1 MQNIDFDK
9 RIREMMETH
18 EETPPF
24 DGWERINS
32 ALERKRAKIIHF
44 RRGIYI
50 ASAVAAS
57 LLLLLVI
64 NRNAPQKP
72 GDIIKPQL
80 FSERGRGSAQASN
93 KAQTEQVSK
102 NIACVQ
108 ISKSIE
114 RTLSATSEANA
125 PGEKS
130 VVPDEKSVAL
140 DEKSVVTDEKS
151 VETRDKSIANNS
163 TKPVKPYNFD
173 EWLNSED
180 EKKSFRKWLSDR
192 KYKYALSTNISSS
205 YYKKS
210 INLVSVSL
218 GYQNDFVPSS
228 LQELVR
234 SHYVSDIRYAMPVS
248 FGIQFQTDIDKKF
261 SLGSGLVYTLLS
273 SNYQEISETYSRDV
287 NQSLHYIG
295 LPVNGYYNLFENR
308 SVKLYLVAGV
318 MLEKGIAASYKE
330 STDGVKKYH
339 TESIS
344 GMQFSAGGGVGIEWK
359 IAKDLGI
366 YFDPSMS
373 YFFKGK
379 QPSSIRTAQPLQY
392 KFEMGMRFEI

>member
-1 MQNIDFDK
+1 VDTDK
-9 RIREMMETH
+9 
-18 EETPPF
+18 
-24 DGWERINS
+24 
-32 ALERKRAKIIHF
+32 
-44 RRGIYI
+44 
-50 ASAVAAS
+50 
-57 LLLLLVI
+57 
-64 NRNAPQKP
+64 
-72 GDIIKPQL
+72 
-80 FSERGRGSAQASN
+80 
-93 KAQTEQVSK
+93 
-102 NIACVQ
+102 
-108 ISKSIE
+108 
-114 RTLSATSEANA
+114 
-125 PGEKS
+125 
-130 VVPDEKSVAL
+130 
-140 DEKSVVTDEKS
+140 KS
-151 VETRDKSIANNS
+151 VETKEKSIANNS

-180 EKKSFRKWLSDR
+180 EKKSFRQWLSER

-248 FGIQFQTDIDKKF
+248 FGIQIQTDIDKKF

-308 SVKLYLVAGV
+308 SVRLYLVAGV

-330 STDGVKKYH
+330 NTDGVKKYH

-344 GMQFSAGGGVGIEWK
+344 GLQFSAGGGIGIEWK
-359 IAKDLGI
+359 LAKDLGI

-373 YFFKGK
+373 YFFKGE

>member
-32 ALERKRAKIIHF
+32 ALERKRAKVVNF
-44 RRGIYI
+44 RRGIFI

-64 NRNAPQKP
+64 NRNAPQKS
-72 GDIIKPQL
+72 GDDIKPQL
-80 FSERGRGSAQASN
+80 LSESGKVRAQVSNKDNTVQAS
-93 KAQTEQVSK
+93 T

-114 RTLSATSEANA
+114 RTLPDTLDTNVTS
-125 PGEKS
+125 EKS
-130 VVPDEKSVAL
+130 VAPDEKSV
-140 DEKSVVTDEKS
+140 DTDKKS
-151 VETRDKSIANNS
+151 VETKEKSIANNS

-180 EKKSFRKWLSDR
+180 EKKSFRQWLSER

-248 FGIQFQTDIDKKF
+248 FGIQIQTDIDKKF

-308 SVKLYLVAGV
+308 SVRLYLVAGV

-330 STDGVKKYH
+330 NTDGVKKYH

-344 GMQFSAGGGVGIEWK
+344 GLQFSAGGGIGIEWK
-359 IAKDLGI
+359 LAKDLGI

-373 YFFKGK
+373 YFFKGE

>member
-32 ALERKRAKIIHF
+32 ALERKRAKVVYF

-72 GDIIKPQL
+72 EDTIKPQL
-80 FSERGRGSAQASN
+80 FSESGRGSTQVSN
-93 KAQTEQVSK
+93 KAKTAQVSK

-114 RTLSATSEANA
+114 KTLPVTSGTNA
-125 PGEKS
+125 PSEKSVVPSEKS
-130 VVPDEKSVAL
+130 VVPDEKSV
-140 DEKSVVTDEKS
+140 
-151 VETRDKSIANNS
+151 ETKEKSIANNS

-173 EWLNSED
+173 EWLNGED
-180 EKKSFRKWLSDR
+180 EKKSFRKWLSER

-248 FGIQFQTDIDKKF
+248 FGIQIQTDIDKRF

-273 SNYQEISETYSRDV
+273 SNYQEISETYSKDV

-308 SVKLYLVAGV
+308 SVRLYLVAGV
-318 MLEKGIAASYKE
+318 MLEKGIAANYKE
-330 STDGVKKYH
+330 NTDGVKKYH

-344 GMQFSAGGGVGIEWK
+344 GLQFSAGGGVGVEWK
-359 IAKDLGI
+359 LAKDLGI

-379 QPSSIRTAQPLQY
+379 QPPSIRTAQPLQY
-392 KFEMGMRFEI
+392 KFELGMRFEI